1 MMPGTPM
8 SYLSFSC
15 LTNFSRLKSLIAAT
29 LLTTLIACGG
39 SDNVQPP
46 TPLSDITN
54 TLEVDRNWSKN
65 TGAGSGK
72 YFLRLLPFVDADA
85 VFVAD
90 SQGKVSARSVD
101 SGKSLWETELELLI
115 TAGVNGGIDMLAV
128 GTDEGI
134 VIALSQETGKELW
147 RQPLSSQVTAL
158 SRASNGMIVVRSGD
172 GYLYGMEAATGNI
185 VWKLNRSVPALSLH
199 TQSTPIVGRGVV
211 MVGLDDG
218 RLMMLS
224 LTDGAVVWE
233 KAIAVPTGR
242 TELNRMVD
250 IDGGIAL
257 IGSVVYVATYQG
269 KVAAVD
275 AAQGRLIWQHDASTV
290 NGLTIAGDV
299 LFYTDENSAV
309 WALDRRSGASLW
321 KQEALKFRRLTAPV
335 AFENTIVVADYEG
348 YLHWLDPGSGKLLAR
363 SKADSDGVLAAPVR
377 RGAQLLVL
385 SEGGGLSSWGM
396 K

>member
-1 MMPGTPM
+1 
-8 SYLSFSC
+8 
-15 LTNFSRLKSLIAAT
+15 
-29 LLTTLIACGG
+29 
-39 SDNVQPP
+39 
-46 TPLSDITN
+46 
-54 TLEVDRNWSKN
+54 
-65 TGAGSGK
+65 
-72 YFLRLLPFVDADA
+72 
-85 VFVAD
+85 
-90 SQGKVSARSVD
+90 
-101 SGKSLWETELELLI
+101 
-115 TAGVNGGIDMLAV
+115 
-128 GTDEGI
+128 
-134 VIALSQETGKELW
+134 
-147 RQPLSSQVTAL
+147 
-158 SRASNGMIVVRSGD
+158 
-172 GYLYGMEAATGNI
+172 
-185 VWKLNRSVPALSLH
+185 
-199 TQSTPIVGRGVV
+199 

-257 IGSVVYVATYQG
+257 IGNVVYVATYQG

-290 NGLTIAGDV
+290 NGLTIAGEV